1 MAGNS
6 WWMSDAMKSGIRKT
20 VKANSKATSLVCV
33 GIVKPGGTKA
43 WMKTLGLK
51 RAETSCWI
59 AKMANPKLKVSYK
72 YVISKPADKVQRGF
86 TLTFNK

>member
-1 MAGNS
+1 MMAL
-6 WWMSDAMKSGIRKT
+6 DFTCLQT

-33 GIVKPGGTKA
+33 GIVKPGGTNA

-51 RAETSCWI
+51 RAEAGCWI

-72 YVISKPADKVQRGF
+72 YVISKPTDKVQRGF